1 MNVAVVG
8 AGVVGGAIAFHL
20 ARRGAEVTLIDAGE
34 PGMGATSHSF
44 AWINSFGK
52 EPRHYGALNR
62 RALDT
67 WDRFAR
73 LLDADIG
80 LRWGGQLTWAA
91 TDGDAEALARK
102 VTKLQSW
109 GYVARMIDQAAMLRL
124 EPGLRPGTV
133 KAAAYSDNDGHVQGT
148 LAAQTC
154 AKRVQQLGGRL
165 MFGSPVAGLAMH
177 AGQVTAVQLAGAAM
191 PDAALPGGSGA
202 GGSADASAPGTSVA
216 LAKVTPAKVARAEVA
231 CDAVVLAAGVATTRL
246 AAMAGVHVP
255 QEESPGVVVRTEP
268 LPPVLRSVAAL
279 YAPPP
284 RHGGRRVHLRQGT
297 DGVVLLGEGS
307 QESLARDDSPE
318 HAARI
323 LARASVYLPE
333 LASATPIPVP
343 VGYRP
348 MPVDGLPVLGY
359 TRAVPNLYVALM
371 HSGITLAPLVGELA
385 AMEILDGARVDIL
398 EHYRPERFDR
408 AGDPRDGQ

>member
-1 MNVAVVG
+1 MRVAVVG
-8 AGVVGGAIAFHL
+8 AGIVGGAIAFHL
-20 ARRGAEVTLIDAGE
+20 ARRGAQVTLIDAGE

-52 EPRHYGALNR
+52 EPRWYGALNR

-91 TDGDAEALARK
+91 TDADAGALARK
-102 VTKLQSW
+102 VAKLQSW

-124 EPGLRPGTV
+124 EPGLKPGTV

-154 AKRVQQLGGRL
+154 ASRVRQLGGSL

-177 AGQVTAVQLAGAAM
+177 AGRVTAVQLAGGSA
-191 PDAALPGGSGA
+191 PGASV
-202 GGSADASAPGTSVA
+202 ADAS
-216 LAKVTPAKVARAEVA
+216 VA

-246 AAMAGVHVP
+246 AEMAGVSVP

-268 LPPVLRSVAAL
+268 MAPVLRTVAAL
-279 YAPPP
+279 YAPPAGA
-284 RHGGRRVHLRQGT
+284 HGLKVHVRQSP
-297 DGVVLLGEGS
+297 DGIVMMGEGS
-307 QESLARDDSPE
+307 QESLARDDSPR
-318 HAARI
+318 HAAEI
-323 LARASVYLPE
+323 LARAATYLPE
-333 LASATPIPVP
+333 LESATPVPVP

-359 TRAVPNLYVALM
+359 TRAVPNLYLALM
-371 HSGITLAPLVGELA
+371 HSGITLSPLVGELA
-385 AMEILDGARVDIL
+385 TMEILDGARVDIL
-398 EHYRPERFDR
+398 EHYRLERFDR
-408 AGDPRDGQ
+408 GR

>member
-1 MNVAVVG
+1 MRVAVIG
-8 AGVVGGAIAFHL
+8 AGIVGGAIAFHL
-20 ARRGAEVTLIDAGE
+20 ARRGGVQVTLIDASE
-34 PGMGATSHSF
+34 PGLGATGHSF

-52 EPRHYGALNR
+52 EPRAYGALNR

-91 TDGDAEALARK
+91 TDEDAAALARN
-102 VTKLQSW
+102 VRRLQSW
-109 GYVARMIDQAAMLRL
+109 GYVARMVDEAEMLRL

-148 LAAQTC
+148 LVAQTC
-154 AKRVQQLGGRL
+154 ADRVQQMGGSV
-165 MFGSPVAGLAMH
+165 MSGSPVTGLVMH
-177 AGQVTAVQLAGAAM
+177 AGRVASVQLAG
-191 PDAALPGGSGA
+191 GS
-202 GGSADASAPGTSVA
+202 V
-216 LAKVTPAKVARAEVA
+216 RCE
-231 CDAVVLAAGVATTRL
+231 AVVLAAGVATTRL
-246 AAMAGVHVP
+246 AEMAGVNVP

-268 LPPVLRSVAAL
+268 MAPVLRTVAAL
-279 YAPPP
+279 YAPAP
-284 RHGGRRVHLRQGT
+284 GGGGQEVHVRQST
-297 DGVVLLGEGS
+297 DGVVLMGEGS
-307 QESLARDDSPE
+307 QESLARDDSPK
-318 HAARI
+318 HAAEI
-323 LARASVYLPE
+323 LARASVYLPQ

-371 HSGITLAPLVGELA
+371 HSGVTLAPLVGELA
-385 AMEILDGARVDIL
+385 AMEIVDGARVDIL
-398 EHYRPERFDR
+398 EHYRPERFHP
-408 AGDPRDGQ
+408 AGGPRDGQ

>member
-1 MNVAVVG
+1 MRVAVVG
-8 AGVVGGAIAFHL
+8 AGIVGGAIAFHL
-20 ARRGAEVTLIDAGE
+20 ARRGAEVALIDAGE

-52 EPRHYGALNR
+52 EPRAYAGLNR

-73 LLDADIG
+73 LLGADIG

-91 TDGDAEALARK
+91 TDEDAEALARN
-102 VTKLQSW
+102 VTRLQSW
-109 GYVARMIDQAAMLRL
+109 GYVARMIDVAEMLRL

-133 KAAAYSDNDGHVQGT
+133 KAGAFSDNDGHVQGT
-148 LAAQTC
+148 RAAQTC
-154 AKRVQQLGGRL
+154 ASRVSRMGGRV
-165 MFGSPVAGLAMH
+165 MFESPVTGMVMH
-177 AGQVTAVQLAGAAM
+177 AGRVTSVQLAGGSV
-191 PDAALPGGSGA
+191 PGGSGGP
-202 GGSADASAPGTSVA
+202 GGSEP
-216 LAKVTPAKVARAEVA
+216 
-231 CDAVVLAAGVATTRL
+231 CDAVVLAAGVGTTRL
-246 AAMAGVHVP
+246 AEMAGVHIP

-284 RHGGRRVHLRQGT
+284 GRGGQPVHLRQST

-318 HAARI
+318 HAAEI
-323 LARASVYLPE
+323 LARASVYLPA
-333 LASATPIPVP
+333 LAAATPIPVP

-348 MPVDGLPVLGY
+348 MPIDGLPVLGF
-359 TRAVPNLYVALM
+359 TRTVPNLYVALM

-398 EHYRPERFDR
+398 EHYRPERFDHAPGR
-408 AGDPRDGQ
+408 

>member
-1 MNVAVVG
+1 M
-8 AGVVGGAIAFHL
+8 
-20 ARRGAEVTLIDAGE
+20 TLIDAGE
-34 PGMGATSHSF
+34 PGMGATGHSF

-52 EPRHYGALNR
+52 EPRAYGALNR

-80 LRWGGQLTWAA
+80 LRWGGHLTWVASDEDAA
-91 TDGDAEALARK
+91 ALARN
-102 VTKLQSW
+102 VARLQSW
-109 GYVARMIDQAAMLRL
+109 GYVARMVDEAEMLRL

-148 LAAQTC
+148 RVAQAC
-154 AKRVQQLGGRL
+154 ADRVHQMGGSV
-165 MFGSPVAGLAMH
+165 MSGSSVTGLAMH
-177 AGQVTAVQLAGAAM
+177 AGRVTSVQLAGG
-191 PDAALPGGSGA
+191 LVS
-202 GGSADASAPGTSVA
+202 
-216 LAKVTPAKVARAEVA
+216 
-231 CDAVVLAAGVATTRL
+231 CDVVVLAAGVGTTRL

-284 RHGGRRVHLRQGT
+284 PRHEGRPVHLRQST

-307 QESLARDDSPE
+307 QESLARDDSSE
-318 HAARI
+318 HAAE
-323 LARASVYLPE
+323 LLSRASVYLPA
-333 LASATPIPVP
+333 LRSATPIPVP

-348 MPVDGLPVLGY
+348 MPIDGLPVLGF
-359 TRAVPNLYVALM
+359 TRAIPNLYVALM
-371 HSGITLAPLVGELA
+371 HSGVTLAPLVGELA
-385 AMEILDGARVDIL
+385 TLEILDGARVDLL
-398 EHYRPERFDR
+398 EHYRPERFVR
-408 AGDPRDGQ
+408 AVPQTAGRSSSTGR

>member
-1 MNVAVVG
+1 MKVTVVG

-20 ARRGAEVTLIDAGE
+20 ARRGAQVTLIDAGD

-91 TDGDAEALARK
+91 TDEGAEALARK
-102 VTKLQSW
+102 VTKLQYW

-177 AGQVTAVQLAGAAM
+177 AGQVTAVQLADAAM
-191 PDAALPGGSGA
+191 PDAAVPGGSGA

-216 LAKVTPAKVARAEVA
+216 PAKVARAEVE
-231 CDAVVLAAGVATTRL
+231 CDAVVLAAGVATTGL
-246 AAMAGVHVP
+246 AKMAGVHVP

-307 QESLARDDSPE
+307 QESLARDDSPR
-318 HAARI
+318 HAAEI
-323 LARASVYLPE
+323 LARAAVYLPA
-333 LASATPIPVP
+333 LASATPLTVP

-408 AGDPRDGQ
+408 AGGPGSQRSR

>member
-1 MNVAVVG
+1 MRVAVVG
-8 AGVVGGAIAFHL
+8 AGVVGGAIAFYL

-52 EPRHYGALNR
+52 EPRHYGALNW

-73 LLDADIG
+73 LLDTDIG
-80 LRWGGQLTWAA
+80 LRWGGHLTWAA
-91 TDGDAEALARK
+91 TGEDAEALARN
-102 VTKLQSW
+102 VARLQSW
-109 GYVARMIDQAAMLRL
+109 GYVARMVDEAEMLRL

-133 KAAAYSDNDGHVQGT
+133 IAAAYSEHDGHVQGT
-148 LAAQTC
+148 
-154 AKRVQQLGGRL
+154 R
-165 MFGSPVAGLAMH
+165 
-177 AGQVTAVQLAGAAM
+177 
-191 PDAALPGGSGA
+191 
-202 GGSADASAPGTSVA
+202 
-216 LAKVTPAKVARAEVA
+216 VARACAQAVRQSGGAILSGTPVTGIAMHGGRVTSVEHSGASVPDGSA
-231 CDAVVLAAGVATTRL
+231 PDASVPCDAVVLAAGVDTTKL
-246 AAMAGVHVP
+246 AEMAGVRIP
-255 QEESPGVVVRTEP
+255 QEESPGVVVRTDP
-268 LPPVLRSVAAL
+268 RPPVLRSVAAL

-284 RHGGRRVHLRQGT
+284 GEGGKRVHLRQDS

-318 HAARI
+318 HAAAI
-323 LARASVYLPE
+323 LARASVYLPA
-333 LASATPIPVP
+333 LASAAPIPVP

-348 MPVDGLPVLGY
+348 MPIDGLPVLGF
-359 TRAVPNLYVALM
+359 TRTVPNLYVALM

-385 AMEILDGARVDIL
+385 TMEILDGARVDIL

-408 AGDPRDGQ
+408 AEAK

>member
-1 MNVAVVG
+1 MRVAVVG
-8 AGVVGGAIAFHL
+8 AGIVGGAIAFHL
-20 ARRGAEVTLIDAGE
+20 ARRGAQVTLIDAGE

-62 RALDT
+62 RSLDT

-80 LRWGGQLTWAA
+80 LRWGGQLAWAA
-91 TDGDAEALARK
+91 TDADADTLARK

-109 GYVARMIDQAAMLRL
+109 GYVARMIDEAEMQRL

-148 LAAQTC
+148 LVARTC
-154 AKRVQQLGGRL
+154 ARRVQQLGGSL
-165 MFGSPVAGLAMH
+165 MFGSPVTGLAMH
-177 AGQVTAVQLAGAAM
+177 AGQVTAVQLAGGPL
-191 PDAALPGGSGA
+191 PDAAVPGGSGA
-202 GGSADASAPGTSVA
+202 GGSADASAPGTS
-216 LAKVTPAKVARAEVA
+216 VARAEVA

-246 AAMAGVHVP
+246 AAMAGVYVP

-268 LPPVLRSVAAL
+268 MAPVLRTVAAL
-279 YAPPP
+279 YAPPT
-284 RHGGRRVHLRQGT
+284 GRRGLKVHVRQSP
-297 DGVVLLGEGS
+297 DGVVMMGEGS
-307 QESLARDDSPE
+307 QESLARDDSPR
-318 HAARI
+318 HAAEI
-323 LARASVYLPE
+323 LARAAVYLPE
-333 LASATPIPVP
+333 LASATPVPVP

-348 MPVDGLPVLGY
+348 MPVGGLPVLGY
-359 TRAVPNLYVALM
+359 TRSVPNLYLALM

-385 AMEILDGARVDIL
+385 TMEVLDGARVDIL
-398 EHYRPERFDR
+398 EPYRPERFDHTGG
-408 AGDPRDGQ
+408 AGSRPSR

>member
-1 MNVAVVG
+1 MRVAVIG
-8 AGVVGGAIAFHL
+8 AGIVGGAIAFHL
-20 ARRGAEVTLIDAGE
+20 ARRGVEVTLIDAGE

-91 TDGDAEALARK
+91 TDADAEALARK
-102 VTKLQSW
+102 VAGLQSW
-109 GYVARMIDQAAMLRL
+109 GYVARMIDQAAMQRL
-124 EPGLRPGTV
+124 EPGLEPGTV

-148 LAAQTC
+148 LVAQTC
-154 AKRVQQLGGRL
+154 ARRVQQLGGSL
-165 MFGSPVAGLAMH
+165 MSGSRVTGLAMH
-177 AGQVTAVQLAGAAM
+177 AGRVTAVQLA
-191 PDAALPGGSGA
+191 DGSV
-202 GGSADASAPGTSVA
+202 ADATVRGAS
-216 LAKVTPAKVARAEVA
+216 VA
-231 CDAVVLAAGVATTRL
+231 CDAVVLAAGLATTRL
-246 AAMAGVHVP
+246 AEMAGVHVP
-255 QEESPGVVVRTEP
+255 QQESPGVVVCTEP
-268 LPPVLRSVAAL
+268 MAPVLRTVAAL
-279 YAPPP
+279 YAPPVGT
-284 RHGGRRVHLRQGT
+284 RGLKVHVRQSP
-297 DGVVLLGEGS
+297 DGVVMMGEGS
-307 QESLARDDSPE
+307 QESLARDDSPR
-318 HAARI
+318 HAAEI
-323 LARASVYLPE
+323 LARAAVYLPE
-333 LASATPIPVP
+333 LASAAPVPVP

-385 AMEILDGARVDIL
+385 TMEVLDGARVDIL
-398 EHYRPERFDR
+398 EHYRPERFV
-408 AGDPRDGQ
+408 RDSRP

>member
-20 ARRGAEVTLIDAGE
+20 ARRGAEVTLIDADE

-91 TDGDAEALARK
+91 TDEDAEALARK
-102 VTKLQSW
+102 VAGLQSW
-109 GYVARMIDQAAMLRL
+109 GYVARMIDEAEMLRL

-133 KAAAYSDNDGHVQGT
+133 KAAAYSDNDGHVQGM
-148 LAAQTC
+148 LVAQTC
-154 AKRVQQLGGRL
+154 ASRVQRLGGSVI
-165 MFGSPVAGLAMH
+165 FGNPVTGLVMH
-177 AGQVTAVQLAGAAM
+177 GGRVTSVQLAGGPAPRGSVSDGSV
-191 PDAALPGGSGA
+191 PDAVP
-202 GGSADASAPGTSVA
+202 
-216 LAKVTPAKVARAEVA
+216 
-231 CDAVVLAAGVATTRL
+231 CDAVVLAAGVGTTKL
-246 AAMAGVHVP
+246 AQMAGVPIP
-255 QEESPGVVVRTEP
+255 QEKSPGVVVRTEP
-268 LPPVLRSVAAL
+268 LPPVLRTVAAL
-279 YAPPP
+279 YAPAP
-284 RHGGRRVHLRQGT
+284 GGEGREVHVRQGT
-297 DGVVLLGEGS
+297 DGVVLMGEGS

-318 HAARI
+318 HAAEI
-323 LARASVYLPE
+323 LARASVYLPA
-333 LASATPIPVP
+333 LAAATPIPVP

-348 MPVDGLPVLGY
+348 MPVDGVPVLGF
-359 TRAVPNLYVALM
+359 TRTVPNLYVALM

-385 AMEILDGARVDIL
+385 TLEILDGARVDIL
-398 EHYRPERFDR
+398 AHYRPERFGG
-408 AGDPRDGQ
+408 APRR

>member
-1 MNVAVVG
+1 MRVAVIG
-8 AGVVGGAIAFHL
+8 AGIVGGAIAFHL
-20 ARRGAEVTLIDAGE
+20 ARRGGVQVTLIDAGE
-34 PGMGATSHSF
+34 PGLGATGHSF

-52 EPRHYGALNR
+52 KPRAYGALNR

-91 TDGDAEALARK
+91 TDEDAAALAQNVAR
-102 VTKLQSW
+102 LQSW
-109 GYVARMIDQAAMLRL
+109 GYVARMVDEVEMLRL

-148 LAAQTC
+148 LVAQTC
-154 AKRVQQLGGRL
+154 ANRVRQLGGSV
-165 MFGSPVAGLAMH
+165 MCGSPVTGLVMH
-177 AGQVTAVQLAGAAM
+177 AGRVSSIQLAG
-191 PDAALPGGSGA
+191 GSVED
-202 GGSADASAPGTSVA
+202 GSALGG
-216 LAKVTPAKVARAEVA
+216 KVP
-231 CDAVVLAAGVATTRL
+231 CDAVVLAAGVGTTRL
-246 AAMAGVHVP
+246 AEMAGVHVP

-284 RHGGRRVHLRQGT
+284 GTGGQPVHLRQSS
-297 DGVVLLGEGS
+297 DGVVLVGEGS

-318 HAARI
+318 HAAEL
-323 LARASVYLPE
+323 LARASVYLPA
-333 LASATPIPVP
+333 LRSAGPVPVP

-348 MPVDGLPVLGY
+348 MPIDGLPVLGFS
-359 TRAVPNLYVALM
+359 RAVPNLYVALM
-371 HSGITLAPLVGELA
+371 HSGVTLAPLVGELA
-385 AMEILDGARVDIL
+385 TMEILDGARVDIL
-398 EHYRPERFDR
+398 EYYRPERFHP
-408 AGDPRDGQ
+408 AGGPRDGQ

>member
-1 MNVAVVG
+1 
-8 AGVVGGAIAFHL
+8 
-20 ARRGAEVTLIDAGE
+20 
-34 PGMGATSHSF
+34 MGATSHSF

-73 LLDADIG
+73 LLDADVG

-91 TDGDAEALARK
+91 TDDDAEALARK
-102 VTKLQSW
+102 VAKLQSW
-109 GYVARMIDQAAMLRL
+109 GYVARMIDTAEMLRL

-154 AKRVQQLGGRL
+154 ASRVQQQGGSL
-165 MFGSPVAGLAMH
+165 MFGSPVTGLAMH
-177 AGQVTAVQLAGAAM
+177 AGRVTAVQLAG
-191 PDAALPGGSGA
+191 GSVA
-202 GGSADASAPGTSVA
+202 GGS
-216 LAKVTPAKVARAEVA
+216 VT

-246 AAMAGVHVP
+246 AQMAGLYVP

-268 LPPVLRSVAAL
+268 MAPVLRTVAAL
-279 YAPPP
+279 YAPPTGT
-284 RHGGRRVHLRQGT
+284 HDLKVHVRQSP
-297 DGVVLLGEGS
+297 DGIVMMGEGS
-307 QESLARDDSPE
+307 QESLARDDSPR
-318 HAARI
+318 HAAKI
-323 LARASVYLPE
+323 LARASVYLPQ
-333 LASATPIPVP
+333 LASATPVPVP

-348 MPVDGLPVLGY
+348 MPVDGLPVIGY
-359 TRAVPNLYVALM
+359 TRAVPNLYLALM

-398 EHYRPERFDR
+398 DHYRPERFDP
-408 AGDPRDGQ
+408 ASGTRDGQ